1 MPNWNHIVREHLA
14 ALRLPP
20 EREIEIVE
28 ELALH
33 MDAAYEDALAGGLS
47 ETEAEARAVQSYD
60 WRLLECELSRAEWPL
75 AARALQPPL
84 ELIERK
90 GGIRMESLIQDLRF
104 GARMLLKNSG
114 FTFVAMLTLALGI
127 GANTAIFSVVHALM
141 LRPLPYPEPERVFS
155 ICQTD
160 KDPQSRDG
168 LYVLWSYPKLEMLRQ
183 GLPAMDFVAFKSADS
198 RLTSS
203 EERER
208 IRGELVTPNYFSVL
222 GVSVT
227 AGRAFTEQ
235 EDQVGGSK
243 IVMISHKFW
252 QERFGGDPEIIGKTV
267 ELDKAPHTIIGVLD
281 AGFKGQ
287 AGTADFWA
295 PFKSGV
301 QPGSSILT
309 EPVVSWFEVIGRL
322 KRGASRQQAEAGLSL
337 MTSQIAEK
345 YPWPK
350 GLSNLK
356 GGQIKLIPLRD
367 LKLNPVIRQ
376 SFLILLAAVG
386 FVLLIACANLAN
398 LMMTRMASRRKE
410 LAVRLA
416 VGATRWRV
424 VRQLLVESIVISLIG
439 GMFGL
444 LLSVWGID
452 LLNKYKPAAAGSIF
466 WANYSNAF
474 NFFSIGLDAPVA
486 IFNFAL
492 AGITGVLFGL
502 IPAIQATRADV
513 NEVLKEGAD
522 VSAGVF
528 RSRLNPRQA
537 LVALEIA
544 ITLALVI
551 GAGLMT
557 RSFAEMQSINLGF
570 DPDRILSF
578 SVTSSE
584 TNAEFYR
591 QLRERLAAL
600 PGVESVSLASIPP
613 LGGAYSMQQMQVY
626 GRPPEPNVEKSKVFI
641 HGVSQD
647 FFSNLRIPI
656 LRGRGFT
663 AEDRAGTK
671 RVAILNET
679 AARRFFPNEDP
690 VGQRI
695 SLSEYHFTPGD
706 KWAEVIGVAV
716 DVKYLSL
723 DGETMADVYHT
734 NDQLDLAHTLVARTS
749 NDPKLLIGA
758 IRNEVRT
765 FNKEATV
772 TSLMTME
779 QRLSNATSGM
789 RFNASLLSL
798 FALLALAL
806 AAIGIYGVVVCAV
819 SERTREIGVRMALGA
834 QARDVLKLVLFQG
847 MKMIVAGLAIGLFA
861 AFALTRVMK
870 NLLYGV
876 KATDPLTFTAVSL
889 LLAVIALLACY
900 IPARRATKV
909 DPLTALRHE

>member
-14 ALRLPP
+14 VLRLPP

-28 ELALH
+28 EQALH
-33 MDAAYEDALAGGLS
+33 LEAAYEDALAAGLS
-47 ETEAEARAVQSYD
+47 AAEAEARALRSYD
-60 WRLLECELSRAEWPL
+60 WRLLECELSRAEQPV
-75 AARALQPPL
+75 AARALQPSL
-84 ELIERK
+84 KLIERK
-90 GGIRMESLIQDLRF
+90 GGIRMGSFIQDLRF
-104 GARMLLKNSG
+104 GARMLLKQPG
-114 FTFVAMLTLALGI
+114 FTLIAMLTLALGI

-141 LRPLPYPEPERVFS
+141 LRPLPYSEPERVFS
-155 ICQTD
+155 ICQTN
-160 KDPQSRDG
+160 KDPESRDG
-168 LYVLWSYPKLEMLRQ
+168 LDVLWSYPKLEMLQQ
-183 GLPAMDFVAFKSADS
+183 GVPTMDFAAFKSIS
-198 RLTSS
+198 SKLTSS
-203 EERER
+203 EEPEQ
-208 IRGELVTPNYFSVL
+208 IRGEYVTPNYFSVL
-222 GVSVT
+222 GVAVI
-227 AGRAFTEQ
+227 AGRAFTE
-235 EDQVGGSK
+235 EENQVGENK
-243 IVMISHKFW
+243 VVMISNGFW
-252 QERFGGDPEIIGKTV
+252 QERFGGDSAVIGKTI

-281 AGFKGQ
+281 ASFKGQ
-287 AGTADFWA
+287 DGTTKFWS
-295 PFKSGV
+295 PFKSFV
-301 QPGSSILT
+301 QPGSRILT
-309 EPVVSWFEVIGRL
+309 EPGISWFEVIGRL

-337 MTSQIAEK
+337 MTQQIAEK
-345 YPWPK
+345 YPRPK

-356 GGQIKLIPLRD
+356 DGQIKLVPLRD
-367 LKLNPVIRQ
+367 RKLNPVIRQ

-398 LMMTRMASRRKE
+398 LMMTRIASRRKE

-416 VGATRWRV
+416 VGATRWRI
-424 VRQLLVESIVISLIG
+424 VRQLIVESIVISFIG

-444 LLSVWGID
+444 LLALWGID
-452 LLNKYKPAAAGSIF
+452 LLNKFKPAAAGSIF
-466 WANYSNAF
+466 WGNYENAF

-492 AGITGVLFGL
+492 AAITGVLFGL

-528 RSRLNPRQA
+528 RRRLNPRQA
-537 LVALEIA
+537 LVAFEIA

-551 GAGLMT
+551 GAGLMV
-557 RSFAEMQSINLGF
+557 RSFAEKQAINLGF

-578 SVTSSE
+578 SVTASE
-584 TNAEFYR
+584 NNTDFYR
-591 QLRERLAAL
+591 RLRERIAAL
-600 PGVESVSLASIPP
+600 PGVESVSLASVPP
-613 LGGAYSMQQMQVY
+613 LGGAYSMQAMQVY
-626 GRPPEPNVEKSKVFI
+626 GRPPEPNAEKSKVFV
-641 HGVSQD
+641 HAVSHD
-647 FFSNLRIPI
+647 FFHNLRISI

-695 SLSEYHFTPGD
+695 NLGEYRITPGAE
-706 KWAEVIGVAV
+706 WAEVVGVAG

-734 NDQLDLAHTLVARTS
+734 NDQFDMAHALVARTS

-758 IRNEVRT
+758 IRNEVRA
-765 FNKEATV
+765 FNKDATV
-772 TSLMTME
+772 TGLMTME
-779 QRLSNATSGM
+779 QRLSNATSGT

-806 AAIGIYGVVVCAV
+806 AAIGIYGVVAYAV

-847 MKMIVAGLAIGLFA
+847 MKMIVAGLAIGLFS

-876 KATDPLTFTAVSL
+876 SATDPLTFAAVPL
-889 LLAVIALLACY
+889 LLAAIALLACY

-909 DPLTALRHE
+909 DPLKALRHE

>member
-1 MPNWNHIVREHLA
+1 MPNWNHIVRQHLA
-14 ALRLPP
+14 VAPLPP

-33 MDAAYEDALAGGLS
+33 METVYESALADGLS
-47 ETEAEARAVQSYD
+47 EAEAEARAAQGYD
-60 WRLLECELSRAEWPL
+60 WRLLECELSRAEQPV

-90 GGIRMESLIQDLRF
+90 GGTRMESFIQDLRF
-104 GARMLLKNSG
+104 GARMLLKNPG

-127 GANTAIFSVVHALM
+127 GANTVIFSVVHSLM
-141 LRPLPYPEPERVFS
+141 LKPLPYSEPERVFS

-168 LYVLWSYPKLEMLRQ
+168 LYTLWSYPKLEMLRQ
-183 GLPAMDFVAFKSADS
+183 GVPMMDFAAFKSIDS

-208 IRGELVTPNYFSVL
+208 IWGEYVTPNYFSVL
-222 GVSVT
+222 GVAVIS
-227 AGRAFTEQ
+227 GRSFTED
-235 EDQVGGSK
+235 ENRVGGSK
-243 IVMISHKFW
+243 VVMISHRLW
-252 QERFGGDPEIIGKTV
+252 QERFGGEPEVIGKTV

-281 AGFKGQ
+281 PGFKGQ
-287 AGTADFWA
+287 DGTTDFWA
-295 PFKSGV
+295 PFNLVV
-301 QPGSSILT
+301 QPGSGILT
-309 EPVVSWFEVIGRL
+309 EPDISWFEVIGRL
-322 KRGASRQQAEAGLSL
+322 NRGASRQQAEAGLSL
-337 MTSQIAEK
+337 ATRQITEK

-350 GLSNLK
+350 GRSNLK
-356 GGQIKLIPLRD
+356 DGQIKPVPLRD
-367 LKLNPVIRQ
+367 RKLNPVIRQ

-398 LMMTRMASRRKE
+398 LMMTRMTSRRKE

-424 VRQLLVESIVISLIG
+424 VRQLLVESIVISFIG

-444 LLSVWGID
+444 LLSVWGVD

-466 WANYSNAF
+466 WANYTNAF
-474 NFFSIGLDAPVA
+474 NFFSISLDAPVA
-486 IFNFAL
+486 LFNFAL

-502 IPAIQATRADV
+502 IPAIQATQADV

-522 VSAGVF
+522 VSAGAF
-528 RSRLNPRQA
+528 RRRLNPRQA
-537 LVALEIA
+537 LVVLEIA

-551 GAGLMT
+551 GAGLMV
-557 RSFAEMQSINLGF
+557 RSFAKLQAIDLGF

-578 SVTSSE
+578 SVTTSE
-584 TNAEFYR
+584 ENAEFYR
-591 QLRERLAAL
+591 QLRERIAAL
-600 PGVESVSLASIPP
+600 PGVESVSLASVPP
-613 LGGAYSMQQMQVY
+613 LGGAYMLAPMQVY
-626 GRPPEPNVEKSKVFI
+626 GRPPEPSAQKSNVFV
-641 HGVSQD
+641 HGVSHD
-647 FFSNLRIPI
+647 FFRNLRIPI
-656 LRGRGFT
+656 LRGRSFT

-679 AARRFFPNEDP
+679 AARQFFPNEDP

-695 SLSEYHFTPGD
+695 RDSEE
-706 KWAEVIGVAV
+706 WAEVIGVAA
-716 DVKYLSL
+716 DVKYLGL
-723 DGETMADVYHT
+723 DEKTFADVYHPDSQFDT
-734 NDQLDLAHTLVARTS
+734 VRTLVARTS
-749 NDPKLLIGA
+749 HDPKFLIGA
-758 IRNEVRT
+758 IRNEART

-772 TSLMTME
+772 TSLITME
-779 QRLSNATSGM
+779 QRLSKATSAM

-798 FALLALAL
+798 FALLALTL
-806 AAIGIYGVVVCAV
+806 AAIGIYGVVACAV

-834 QARDVLKLVLFQG
+834 QAHEVLKLILFQG

-876 KATDPLTFTAVSL
+876 TATDPLTFAAVSV
-889 LLAVIALLACY
+889 LLAAIALLACY